1 MCSITRSLHKPCQAT
16 MGLFFEVGMVYSIA
30 WQESIG
36 EGGLQESDPRR
47 AVGSARPAR
56 AVPGLFWEV
65 LHISEVSKKFV
76 VLSNSLLVLFQ
87 QLACLHLS
95 TLHVF

>member
-1 MCSITRSLHKPCQAT
+1 

-56 AVPGLFWEV
+56 AAPGPFLEV
-65 LHISEVSKKFV
+65 LHISEVAQEICCFT
-76 VLSNSLLVLFQ
+76 Q
-87 QLACLHLS
+87 ELACS
-95 TLHVF
+95 VPAACWPAS